1 MQKRWQ
7 EVLANFR
14 PAPGDNYRRRLI
26 GTAVAVVLMGLGVS
40 LCLSGHVGI
49 DPFGS
54 FNKGLGAKLGL
65 SLGVFQPMVNC
76 VIIVAIFYFLPN
88 LIGPGMLINMFG
100 VGALIDF
107 FNWLHGALFSFQPT
121 LLMGALHLALGL
133 FIFTFGISL
142 HILARLGVGP
152 YDGIAL
158 IIIDRFPG
166 ASFRF
171 WRVVQDV
178 ACMLGGYFLGGPV
191 GAATVILAF
200 GIGPLVTFWSR
211 HVTRRFLGL
220 SLAEAL

>member
-14 PAPGDNYRRRLI
+14 PAPGDNYRHRLI
-26 GTAVAVVLMGLGVS
+26 ATTVAVALMGLGVS

-54 FNKGLGAKLGL
+54 FNKGLGGKLGL

-76 VIIVAIFYFLPN
+76 VLIVGIFYFLPR
-88 LIGPGMLINMFG
+88 LIGPGMVLNMFC

-121 LLMGALHLALGL
+121 LFTGALHLALGL
-133 FIFTFGISL
+133 LISTFGISL

-158 IIIDRFPG
+158 IIIDRFPR

-171 WRVVQDV
+171 WRIVQD
-178 ACMLGGYFLGGPV
+178 ASAMAGGYLLGGPV
-191 GAATVILAF
+191 GAATLILAF